1 MSENKQKRVR
11 CSDELFLEAVFSS
24 ETYSEISEKTGQKL
38 ASTIAR
44 YARVKE
50 ALLKRGIDLP
60 IMKRAKSEKKTHS
73 VENMVEIVQ
82 RLRSHHIG

>member
-38 ASTIAR
+38 PT
-44 YARVKE
+44 
-50 ALLKRGIDLP
+50 
-60 IMKRAKSEKKTHS
+60 MKRAKSEKKTHS